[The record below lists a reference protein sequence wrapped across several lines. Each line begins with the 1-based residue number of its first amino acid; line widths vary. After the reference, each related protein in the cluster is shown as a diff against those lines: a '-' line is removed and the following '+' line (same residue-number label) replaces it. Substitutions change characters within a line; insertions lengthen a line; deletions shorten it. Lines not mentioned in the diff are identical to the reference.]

1 MTSDD
6 AQRRPYGAFDPAEVL
21 DPSRALVPTT
31 VQVNEVRVRQGF
43 WPKIRRVGA
52 KVPFARE
59 ALSAW
64 FATRDKDTPIR
75 TKGIMMAGLAYFVL
89 PTDVIPDFLAGF
101 GFTDDAAVLM
111 MLLSVVGGAIKPQ
124 HKAAAEATLEKLKA
138 ED

>member
-6 AQRRPYGAFDPAEVL
+6 AQPRPYGSFNPADVL
-21 DPSRALVPTT
+21 DPSRALVPST
-31 VQVNEVRVRQGF
+31 VRVNEVRVKQGF
-43 WPKIRRVGA
+43 WPKMRRFGA

-64 FATRDKDTPIR
+64 FATRDKATPLR

-124 HKAAAEATLEKLKA
+124 HKAQAEATLEKLKA
-138 ED
+138 D